1 MQLVINSYGAYLK
14 KNNNCFVIKN
24 DDKIFEVSVQK
35 IESILITTSATITTD
50 AIKFAVENNIDIIF
64 LDKHGNPYGRVW
76 HSKLG
81 STTYIR
87 RRQLEVS
94 TEQMGFKMVK
104 GWIEK
109 KIDNQIVFLKDLKKN
124 RPNQRDYIEGYIVKI
139 ERLNKSLINTTG
151 SISSNRERI
160 MGLEGMASKHY
171 FTALSGILTDKWRF
185 NGRSKNPAK
194 DGFNCLLNYG
204 YGVLY
209 SLVEKACIIAGLD
222 PFVGF
227 LHTDNYNKKSLV
239 FDLIEPYR
247 IFVDRVIIGLFSK
260 RKVKDTMFSEI
271 PKGLTLNTEGKA
283 VCIGAINELFDKQI
297 KHKGRLIKIRNIIQ
311 YDCHEIANKLIK

>member
-1 MQLVINSYGAYLK
+1 M
-14 KNNNCFVIKN
+14 
-24 DDKIFEVSVQK
+24 
-35 IESILITTSATITTD
+35 
-50 AIKFAVENNIDIIF
+50 
-64 LDKHGNPYGRVW
+64 
-76 HSKLG
+76 
-81 STTYIR
+81 
-87 RRQLEVS
+87 
-94 TEQMGFKMVK
+94 
-104 GWIEK
+104 
-109 KIDNQIVFLKDLKKN
+109 
-124 RPNQRDYIEGYIVKI
+124 
-139 ERLNKSLINTTG
+139 
-151 SISSNRERI
+151 
-160 MGLEGMASKHY
+160 
-171 FTALSGILTDKWRF
+171 
-185 NGRSKNPAK
+185 
-194 DGFNCLLNYG
+194 NYG